1 MYHVCTYTV
10 HVCVNS
16 VVCIFMHGCQN
27 AVHATGL
34 LLTYVVPI
42 SVFNILLMVTM

>member
-34 LLTYVVPI
+34 LLPMSFS
-42 SVFNILLMVTM
+42 SVFLIFY